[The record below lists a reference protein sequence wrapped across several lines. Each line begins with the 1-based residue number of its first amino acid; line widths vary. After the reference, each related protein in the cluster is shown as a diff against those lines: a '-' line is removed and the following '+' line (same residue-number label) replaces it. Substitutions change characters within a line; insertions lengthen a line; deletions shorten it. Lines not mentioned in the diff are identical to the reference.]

1 MSSKPIQE
9 SVKTAILAEYV
20 RRQQCVAYFNI
31 RSQGIDR
38 ADRCLKSICQQLIDK
53 YRLPYPTLP
62 PDADRDG
69 NFLARLLEE
78 VSAKLKSKE
87 RLVIAIDA
95 LDEVND
101 TDHLG
106 GNILYLP
113 VTLPSKVYFVLTQR
127 SVPIVLSTNSVLHRF
142 QLMKYIAESR
152 EDVRAFLQQ
161 RVGQS
166 QVIQTWIED
175 QQHTVEDFIAELVQ
189 RSENNFMYLRYVL
202 GELERGTYQDSSL
215 ASLPQGLESY
225 YGDHWRR
232 MGMTEASR
240 PRHKVKIV
248 YVLAELKEPISRSLI
263 AEFAQE
269 DILTVQEVLDRWR
282 EFLREEQREGQ
293 TCYSIYHA
301 SFSDFLYRKDI
312 VQAAGELLNQ
322 LKQQITKD
330 LWSGLYGNG

>member
-1 MSSKPIQE
+1 M
-9 SVKTAILAEYV
+9 AEYV

-38 ADRCLKSICQQLIDK
+38 ADRCLKSVCQQLIDK
-53 YRLPYPTLP
+53 YRLTYPTLP

-101 TDHLG
+101 ADHLG

-113 VTLPSKVYFVLTQR
+113 VTLPPKVYFVLTQR

-175 QQHTVEDFIAELVQ
+175 QQHTVEDFISELVQ

-202 GELERGTYQDSSL
+202 GDSNV
-215 ASLPQGLESY
+215 A
-225 YGDHWRR
+225 H
-232 MGMTEASR
+232 T
-240 PRHKVKIV
+240 KIPV
-248 YVLAELKEPISRSLI
+248 
-263 AEFAQE
+263 
-269 DILTVQEVLDRWR
+269 
-282 EFLREEQREGQ
+282 
-293 TCYSIYHA
+293 
-301 SFSDFLYRKDI
+301 
-312 VQAAGELLNQ
+312 
-322 LKQQITKD
+322 
-330 LWSGLYGNG
+330 